1 MDDDVRVLVVSTL
14 ILSCLIGLSLYDTY
28 YWKPIRDRKI
38 QEEIKKQEAIKEL
51 RTVNIVNRTAPAEFQ
66 TKRFVA
72 EFHGEFN
79 GGFQNNLRQIFIQ
92 NNLRQIFIIKDMQEN
107 TEYLAITGCG
117 VSELR
122 TTRIKSG
129 KTHKE
134 ITEEE

>member
-1 MDDDVRVLVVSTL
+1 MDDDVRVLVVLTL
-14 ILSCLIGLSLYDTY
+14 ILSCLIGLPLYDTY

-79 GGFQNNLRQIFIQ
+79 GGFQNNLRQIFI
-92 NNLRQIFIIKDMQEN
+92 IKDMQEN